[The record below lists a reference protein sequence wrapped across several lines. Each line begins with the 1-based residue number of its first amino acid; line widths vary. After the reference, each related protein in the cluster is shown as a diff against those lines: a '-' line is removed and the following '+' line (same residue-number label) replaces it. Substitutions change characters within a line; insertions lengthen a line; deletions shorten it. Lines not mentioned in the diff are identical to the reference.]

1 MAAAAQYARELT
13 VARRAMACEF
23 TVRFPAG
30 VRNGVDAGL
39 AALDEIGRVE
49 ERLSVFLPESA
60 LSRLNRE
67 AAAGEAAADADLH
80 EILRLAVGLSRE
92 TGGAFDAATGRLLR
106 AWGFQGGPR
115 RVPAEAERLAALADS
130 GSAHVA
136 LDGGGRRVAF
146 RRPVEFNLGAIG
158 KGYGIDRA
166 VLVLGRDFGVRSA
179 LVGGGQSSLRALGA
193 PPGEPRG
200 WKVEIG
206 DPEGGMRPVARV
218 HLRDR
223 ALGTSGAANQFFES
237 GGRRWGH
244 ILDPRTG
251 WPAERL
257 AGASALAPTAAEAD
271 ALSTAF
277 FVMGAEAAREFC
289 RRHHG
294 IGAVL
299 VHAGNGA
306 GPRVEVAGAPE
317 VEVLR

>member
-1 MAAAAQYARELT
+1 MAAAAQIASELT

-23 TVRFPAG
+23 SIRFPRG
-30 VRNGVDAGL
+30 VPHAVDAAL
-39 AALDEIGRVE
+39 AALDEIDRQE
-49 ERLSVFLPESA
+49 SRLSVFLGDSL
-60 LSRLNRE
+60 LSRLNRD
-67 AAAGEAAADADLH
+67 AAAGETLADADLFNL
-80 EILRLAVGLSRE
+80 LRLAVDLSRA
-92 TGGAFDAATGRLLR
+92 TGGAFDAATGKLLR

-115 RVPAEAERLAALADS
+115 RVPPEPVLQAALAES
-130 GSAHVA
+130 GSRHVL
-136 LDGGGRRVAF
+136 LDPARRGVFF

-158 KGYGIDRA
+158 KGYAIDRA
-166 VLVLGRDFGVRSA
+166 VLLLGRDHAVPSV
-179 LVGGGQSSLRALGA
+179 LVSGGQSSLRALGT

-206 DPEGGMRPVARV
+206 DPSGGSRPVARV
-218 HLRDR
+218 HLRNR

-251 WPAERL
+251 WPAAQL

-289 RRHHG
+289 RRHPG

-299 VHAGNGA
+299 VHAGNNGTR
-306 GPRVEVAGAPE
+306 RVELVAAPE
-317 VEVLR
+317 AEVLR